1 MRFRPRLDLL
11 PDRLSPSS
19 LDVPLPEP
27 SPPPPQTEPAMPA
40 KPPPL
45 PSEEPIAI
53 PKPPPD
59 VPPPAA
65 ALTQHKNQHQVVVF
79 DLG

>member
-1 MRFRPRLDLL
+1 LAFGYSFVSPNHLPRTVMRFRPRLDLL

-59 VPPPAA
+59 VPPPA
-65 ALTQHKNQHQVVVF
+65 
-79 DLG
+79 